1 MPSARG
7 EAFNTRPKGLA
18 SDCCRCI
25 SGQRSARPELLGA
38 VAPDHR
44 CFPRARCV
52 CALLPRPHGPGR
64 LRCGAEAVAAG
75 EAGSVLALARV
86 EEFRGAHFTR
96 RAQAPCETS
105 ASSGGAR
112 GSWLGSQSGCLQGL
126 EVLDTEGFFV

>member
-44 CFPRARCV
+44 CFPRARV
-52 CALLPRPHGPGR
+52 CALSSRVLAGRGGCGAVRRRWLLARPAPFWLLLELRSSEELTLPEELRLPVKPLQALGEPGVPGR
-64 LRCGAEAVAAG
+64 EASLDAC
-75 EAGSVLALARV
+75 
-86 EEFRGAHFTR
+86 
-96 RAQAPCETS
+96 RA
-105 ASSGGAR
+105 
-112 GSWLGSQSGCLQGL
+112 
-126 EVLDTEGFFV
+126 